1 MVNDLF
7 REYVSKNMQNIL
19 NRRAQTYRLPE
30 GYKRNLKTGK
40 IYISKT
46 DNVSKSKK
54 CPECP
59 PCIKNFNDEFPN
71 YGRPPGCPKC
81 LPCTPSGRRITLT
94 LNARKRKAKK
104 SRKTRKN

>member
-1 MVNDLF
+1 MVNDPS
-7 REYVSKNMQNIL
+7 REYVSNNMQNIL

-54 CPECP
+54 MPRMSSM
-59 PCIKNFNDEFPN
+59 
-71 YGRPPGCPKC
+71 Y
-81 LPCTPSGRRITLT
+81 
-94 LNARKRKAKK
+94 KK
-104 SRKTRKN
+104 F